1 MGIEGLPNVNA
12 DNNDPQT
19 QTLVRNAAQ
28 LTEDTAR
35 SASQEETQQQVNA
48 QTALTEVTD
57 VVHELRE
64 KQELGE
70 GAGETPV
77 EHAIAKLQQVQST
90 LTQGTKTMHTKDRL
104 DRMANEA
111 EAVKEVAT
119 QPVLG
124 SKEEGAISALQRAKT
139 GSGSKVQ
146 QETKDLSKL
155 LNQEKS
161 VYAAEEADQSEIGK
175 LIEDL
180 D

>member
-35 SASQEETQQQVNA
+35 SASQEETQQQANA

-57 VVHELRE
+57 AVRELQE

-111 EAVKEVAT
+111 EAVKQLAT
-119 QPVLG
+119 RQMPSATSG
-124 SKEEGAISALQRAKT
+124 GAIS
-139 GSGSKVQ
+139 
-146 QETKDLSKL
+146 
-155 LNQEKS
+155 
-161 VYAAEEADQSEIGK
+161 
-175 LIEDL
+175 
-180 D
+180 